1 MEKVWEYIKSLADY
15 LQQPTVRELM
25 KIERRYHD
33 KEEQLSQLEA
43 AYMDLDLS
51 EEARKA
57 IDDLLLIRLDID
69 SNCNCVAYIAGLID
83 CFTFLSE
90 RGLLSD
96 V

>member
-15 LQQPTVRELM
+15 LQQPTVRNLM
-25 KIERRYHD
+25 GIERRYND
-33 KEEQLSQLEA
+33 KEEQLSQLEK
-43 AYMDLDLS
+43 AYLDLELS

-57 IDDLLLIRLDID
+57 IDDLLLMRLDID
-69 SNCNCVAYIAGLID
+69 STCNCIAYIAGLID
-83 CFTFLSE
+83 CFTFLSD